1 MVTLRA
7 SRNRIL
13 DSYTLVSERV
23 FERSVIDDVFSGSEL
38 DCFRASTPP
47 IAEIGDSG
55 TFLRRSLQPVA
66 IVAHVHLLFA
76 RCARPSI
83 NFTSGVKAS
92 CQKLFNDVFLTAPTV
107 TEASFRPRY
116 TI

>member
-7 SRNRIL
+7 SRNRIS

-23 FERSVIDDVFSGSEL
+23 FERSVIDGVFCGSGLTASEL
-38 DCFRASTPP
+38 QLLQLQRSVTAVHSYVGHYNLWRLLHMSTCCSRG
-47 IAEIGDSG
+47 A
-55 TFLRRSLQPVA
+55 
-66 IVAHVHLLFA
+66 
-76 RCARPSI
+76 PSI
-83 NFTSGVKAS
+83 NFTSGGKAS
-92 CQKLFNDVFLTAPTV
+92 CQKLFNDVFLAAPTV